1 MRKIIISPQECL
13 LMMKWMFYPPQLGK
27 CFIDEDKGDK
37 DGEDL
42 LGESGD
48 EAHQEAALKSHDDH
62 HNDDQPHSDPH
73 SPHNVLDFLRLA
85 ELKEGNKQAAP
96 WDQQTLQE
104 TRMCIESTH
113 SIERLLKH

>member
-1 MRKIIISPQECL
+1 
-13 LMMKWMFYPPQLGK
+13 MFYPPQLGK

-37 DGEDL
+37 DGEDF

-73 SPHNVLDFLRLA
+73 SPHYVLDFLRLA
-85 ELKEGNKQAAP
+85 ELKEGNKWAAP

-104 TRMCIESTH
+104 IRLCTESAH